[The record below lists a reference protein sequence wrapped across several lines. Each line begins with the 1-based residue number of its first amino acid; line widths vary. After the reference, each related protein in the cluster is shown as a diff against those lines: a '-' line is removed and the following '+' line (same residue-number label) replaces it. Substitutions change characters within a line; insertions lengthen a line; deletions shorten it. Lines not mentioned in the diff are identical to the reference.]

1 MISPHPIVG
10 IIGGMGPEATVDLMR
25 RVIAAT
31 PAQDDVDHIH
41 MIVDN
46 NPKIPSRIAA
56 LIEGTGESP
65 APELCRMA
73 IGLENSG
80 ATFIA
85 IPCNTAHAY
94 LEEVRGAVQIPVLDM
109 PRLTAAYLQ
118 AIILAR
124 RVVGVLASTA
134 VVKIKLYDRVLNEV
148 GLKAHYPD
156 DQAGLMAVIRG
167 VKSGDTGL
175 ANRNRFKQIAQDL
188 FASGC
193 DVLLIACTEL
203 SVLADTLDDGL
214 PMTDA
219 MDVLTNEIVRLAT
232 QGQQQF
238 ISTHSLAVA
247 TDQSRI

>member
-1 MISPHPIVG
+1 MLHG
-10 IIGGMGPEATVDLMR
+10 I
-25 RVIAAT
+25 
-31 PAQDDVDHIH
+31 
-41 MIVDN
+41 
-46 NPKIPSRIAA
+46 
-56 LIEGTGESP
+56 
-65 APELCRMA
+65 
-73 IGLENSG
+73 
-80 ATFIA
+80 
-85 IPCNTAHAY
+85 
-94 LEEVRGAVQIPVLDM
+94 
-109 PRLTAAYLQ
+109 

-134 VVKIKLYDRVLNEV
+134 VVKIKHYDRVLNEV

-167 VKSGDTGL
+167 VKRGDTGL
-175 ANRNRFKQIAQDL
+175 ANRNRFRQISQDL

-219 MDVLTNEIVRLAT
+219 MDVLANEIVRLAT
-232 QGQQQF
+232 QSQQQF

-247 TDQSRI
+247 DGQSRI